1 MILNGYLTLLAIC
14 KMKEFEDLKPLFN
27 EDTGNKFP
35 IIIAGPCSAE
45 SRTQIMR
52 TAEGLVAAGIRI
64 FRAGVWKPRTRPG
77 SFEGIGARALSWLGE
92 VRDKTGM
99 IPVTEVASPAHLRCV
114 LRAGIN
120 AVWIGARTVAN
131 PFAVQDIADFFAS
144 LPPSLRDNITVLVK
158 NPVNPDLELWIG
170 ALQRLYASGIRR
182 LGAIHRGFSAYGDHI
197 YRNVPEWRI
206 PIELKHRIPSLPLI
220 CDPSHIGGRKELVF
234 PVSQQAVD
242 MNFDGLIIESHCDPD
257 SALSDSEQQVTPAS
271 LSDILSGLRLNSG
284 NTAEDSLRVF
294 REEIDAIDDELVA
307 LLARRM
313 SVAREIGKLKL
324 REGLSVV
331 QQKRYG
337 LLMDRRVN
345 EGSRLGLSA
354 GFMKDI
360 LGSLHEESVR
370 QQLNL
375 RIDNNGQD
383 R

>member
-1 MILNGYLTLLAIC
+1 MITLP
-14 KMKEFEDLKPLFN
+14 F
-27 EDTGNKFP
+27 
-35 IIIAGPCSAE
+35 
-45 SRTQIMR
+45 
-52 TAEGLVAAGIRI
+52 
-64 FRAGVWKPRTRPG
+64 
-77 SFEGIGARALSWLGE
+77 LS
-92 VRDKTGM
+92 
-99 IPVTEVASPAHLRCV
+99 
-114 LRAGIN
+114 
-120 AVWIGARTVAN
+120 
-131 PFAVQDIADFFAS
+131 
-144 LPPSLRDNITVLVK
+144 K

-324 REGLSVV
+324 REGLPVV
-331 QQKRYG
+331 QQERYG

-345 EGSRLGLSA
+345 EGYRLGLSA

-360 LGSLHEESVR
+360 LGSIHEESVR

>member
-1 MILNGYLTLLAIC
+1 
-14 KMKEFEDLKPLFN
+14 MKEFEDLKPLFN
-27 EDTGNKFP
+27 EDIGNKFP

-45 SRTQIMR
+45 SRTQTVL
-52 TAEGLVAAGIRI
+52 TAEGLAAAGIRI

-99 IPVTEVASPAHLRCV
+99 IPVTEVASPAHMRCV

-120 AVWIGARTVAN
+120 AVL
-131 PFAVQDIADFFAS
+131 FQDIPDFFAS

-206 PIELKHRIPSLPLI
+206 PIELKHRIPLLPLI

-242 MNFDGLIIESHCDPD
+242 MNFDGLIIESHCDPA
-257 SALSDSEQQVTPAS
+257 SALSDSEQQITPAS

-313 SVAREIGKLKL
+313 SVAREIGKLKS
-324 REGLSVV
+324 REGIPVV
-331 QQKRYG
+331 QQERYG

-360 LGSLHEESVR
+360 LGSIHEESVR